1 MLEAGKEVENVAK
14 KQLIMDKALELFA
27 KQGFSATSIQQITDH
42 CGISKGAFYL
52 SFKSKDALILAIID
66 HFMMKYVSSI
76 DYLVR
81 SEDDK
86 ERLLY
91 EFYHLCFDSYYEHSE
106 FAKIFIQ
113 EQAHSLNDEL
123 IIKMRYYSQLIEE
136 SILYMVEKIYGYEV
150 EQMKYDLVYCIQGF
164 MKTYSE
170 LFFFL
175 NLQVNLDTL
184 CKSLVEKTNL
194 LAAYTT
200 IPFLT
205 KDFVQLMKKPLNEEI
220 TREEMMMLM
229 DHALDEV
236 EGEIERESL
245 TLLKEELWNPSLSRA
260 LISGLLE
267 NIRHHGECQAIYF
280 KLRHHFSFE

>member
-1 MLEAGKEVENVAK
+1 MTK

-52 SFKSKDALILAIID
+52 SFKSKDALILALID

-86 ERLLY
+86 DRLLY

-113 EQAHSLNDEL
+113 EQAHTLNDEL
-123 IIKMRYYSQLIEE
+123 IVKMRYYSQLIEE
-136 SILYMVEKIYGYEV
+136 SVLYMVEKIYGYEV

-175 NLQVNLDTL
+175 NLQVDLDTL

-194 LAAYTT
+194 LATYTT

-205 KDFVQLMKKPLNEEI
+205 SDFVQLMKKPLHEEI
-220 TREEMMMLM
+220 TIEEIIMLM
-229 DHALDEV
+229 DHALGEI
-236 EGEIERESL
+236 EGEIEKESL
-245 TLLKEELWNPSLSRA
+245 ILLKEEIQKPKLSRV
-260 LISGLLE
+260 LVSGLLE
-267 NIRHHGECQAIYF
+267 NIRHHAECKAIYF
-280 KLRHHFSFE
+280 KLRKHFNFE

>member
-1 MLEAGKEVENVAK
+1 MAK

-27 KQGFSATSIQQITDH
+27 KQGFNATSIQQITDH

-86 ERLLY
+86 DRLLY

-150 EQMKYDLVYCIQGF
+150 ERMKYDLVYCIQGF

-175 NLQVNLDTL
+175 NLQVDLDTL

-220 TREEMMMLM
+220 TTEEMLMLM
-229 DHALDEV
+229 DRALEEV

-245 TLLKEELWNPSLSRA
+245 TLLKKELRKPSLSRA

-267 NIRHHGECQAIYF
+267 NIRHHAECQAIYF

>member
-1 MLEAGKEVENVAK
+1 MAK

-86 ERLLY
+86 GKLLY